1 MLCLLLYKL
10 PHCSFHSL
18 FGWRCSAGLSG
29 VSGNGDDWLSETTA
43 RDYFASSL
51 ELVGLQRPA
60 KVTPPLVRT
69 CKGWCHRLSTTAN
82 EITMLMGGLGV
93 LVVTYALK

>member
-10 PHCSFHSL
+10 PHCSIHSL

-51 ELVGLQRPA
+51 ELVGLKRPA
-60 KVTPPLVRT
+60 KVTPPFSADLQGLVPSAVNYR
-69 CKGWCHRLSTTAN
+69 
-82 EITMLMGGLGV
+82 
-93 LVVTYALK
+93 